1 VLESLEDGAEKDQIK
16 YQFEQSKNKIGAW
29 KAHILRSINQDQA
42 RLDIL
47 KNLGP
52 HSALLV
58 LDWAM
63 KFLPRKFR
71 EAQSDWFGKRGI
83 SWHITVAMRRSEE
96 GNLEMVTFVHLFEK
110 CTQVSSTVLAIID
123 DVFHQI
129 KSIAPEITT
138 LFLRQDNAGCYHSAE
153 ILLSVNQIAT
163 KHNMKLSMDFS
174 DPQGGKG
181 SCDRKT
187 ATIKTKMRI
196 HLNEGHD
203 IETAEQMVAAIESQ
217 GGVSGVRVTLCG
229 QQSDEVPFPAKWEGI
244 SFLNNMKFS
253 KEGIRVWRAY
263 GIGPGKLKLW
273 DDFSV
278 PKDYLPPTLKD
289 PHEVSA
295 HTASVSFT
303 NIMTRRQSKET
314 TVPEQFDSAVE
325 DAIDED
331 NPNAE
336 SLFFCSEEGCVM
348 SFKRHS
354 SLLNHFDCGKH
365 KYALECETLFD
376 KAIIIYASKLEQ
388 GATCDVPQICEDI
401 PVNVVATPILNMGW
415 SLKSTREYKRL
426 SEKQKTYLLDTY
438 QVGERTGQKADP
450 VSVSRTTKR
459 ARLSSGE
466 PMFTATEYLT
476 AQQIASFYSRETAK
490 RRKAAAGVSTTSQK
504 DEQEVSTEKLIQ
516 DLHFKVLNAV
526 SSRHPIMY
534 DTYNLC
540 DYASRNKL
548 DRFSMLVLQDICSFF
563 ELDTSGIKG
572 KRKIKK
578 PYVDLVLNFVK
589 KCTCNL

>member
-1 VLESLEDGAEKDQIK
+1 
-16 YQFEQSKNKIGAW
+16 
-29 KAHILRSINQDQA
+29 
-42 RLDIL
+42 
-47 KNLGP
+47 
-52 HSALLV
+52 
-58 LDWAM
+58 
-63 KFLPRKFR
+63 
-71 EAQSDWFGKRGI
+71 
-83 SWHITVAMRRSEE
+83 
-96 GNLEMVTFVHLFEK
+96 MVTFVHLFEK

-153 ILLSVNQIAT
+153 ILLSVNQITT

-181 SCDRKT
+181 SCDRKA

-196 HLNEGHD
+196 HLNESHD
-203 IETAEQMVAAIESQ
+203 IETAEQMVAAIKSQ

-229 QQSDEVPFPAKWEGI
+229 PQSDEVPFPVKWEGI

-295 HTASVSFT
+295 HTVSFT

-348 SFKRHS
+348 SFQRHS
-354 SLLNHFDCGKH
+354 SLLNHLDCGKH

-376 KAIIIYASKLEQ
+376 KAIIMYASKLEQ
-388 GATCDVPQICEDI
+388 GSTCDVPQICEDI
-401 PVNVVATPILNMGW
+401 PVDVVATPILNMGW
-415 SLKSTREYKRL
+415 ALKSTREYKRL

-438 QVGERTGQKADP
+438 QVGEQTGQKADP
-450 VSVSRTTKR
+450 VSVSRMMKR

-548 DRFSMLVLQDICSFF
+548 DRFSILVLQDICSFF

>member
-1 VLESLEDGAEKDQIK
+1 VSSVLESLEDGAEKDQIK

-83 SWHITVAMRRSEE
+83 SWHITVAMRRSDEE
-96 GNLEMVTFVHLFEK
+96 IWKWLL
-110 CTQVSSTVLAIID
+110 LYIYL
-123 DVFHQI
+123 
-129 KSIAPEITT
+129 KSAP
-138 LFLRQDNAGCYHSAE
+138 RQDNAGCYHSAE
-153 ILLSVNQIAT
+153 VLLSVNQIAT

-181 SCDRKT
+181 SCDRKA

-229 QQSDEVPFPAKWEGI
+229 PQ
-244 SFLNNMKFS
+244 
-253 KEGIRVWRAY
+253 GIRVWRAY

-314 TVPEQFDSAVE
+314 TVPEQFDSAGE
-325 DAIDED
+325 DATDED
-331 NPNAE
+331 NQNAE

-348 SFKRHS
+348 SFQRHS
-354 SLLNHFDCGKH
+354 SLQNHLDCGKH

-376 KAIIIYASKLEQ
+376 KAIIMYASKLEQ

-401 PVNVVATPILNMGW
+401 PVDVVATPILNMGW
-415 SLKSTREYKRL
+415 ALKSTKEYKRL

-438 QVGERTGQKADP
+438 QVGEQTGQKADP
-450 VSVSRTTKR
+450 VSVSRTMKR

-490 RRKAAAGVSTTSQK
+490 RRKAAAGFSTTSQK
-504 DEQEVSTEKLIQ
+504 DKQEVSTEELIQ

-548 DRFSMLVLQDICSFF
+548 DRFSILVLQDICSFF

-578 PYVDLVLNFVK
+578 PYVDLVLNFVE